1 MSVSLAVKNCAR
13 RPGRTTALVLLSML
27 LSMIVLLGSLTVTGL
42 RSGLG
47 SLQARLGADIMV
59 VPYKAVTQSKLDDM
73 ILQGNPGYF
82 YMNNS
87 VVDKIAAMDG
97 IGEMSEQFYL
107 ATASS
112 SCCSYKVQL
121 IGFDPETDFTITPW
135 VELSYRDTLGD
146 MEVLVGCQLNAFAGD
161 TLTFYGTDVKVA
173 ARLEETGTYLD
184 TAVYANTETVKV
196 LIAHAKE
203 AQIFDFGDVNP
214 DEIVSSILI
223 NVADG
228 YSVEEVLNDINIHV
242 RGVEAVR
249 TQNMV
254 ADVSGKIGEISS
266 LGGILILAVW
276 LLVVGILM
284 LTFAMISNERRKE
297 FAVLRV
303 MGASRGRLAAE
314 LMKESLLTCG
324 VGSIT
329 GALLGQLL
337 ARLFRYNIESAL
349 NMPFLLPS
357 FSGMALLTLLAVAVS
372 VLAGAVSA
380 AVSAYRISRIDAA
393 VILRGE
399 N

>member
-1 MSVSLAVKNCAR
+1 MSIELARKNCTR
-13 RPGRTTALVLLSML
+13 KPGRTVALTVLSL
-27 LSMIVLLGSLTVTGL
+27 LLCMIVLLGSLTVTGL
-42 RSGLG
+42 QSGLE

-59 VPYKAVTQSKLDDM
+59 VPYKAATQSKLEDM

-82 YMNNS
+82 YMSNS
-87 VVDKIAAMDG
+87 LVDKIAGMDG

-107 ATASS
+107 ASASS
-112 SCCSYKVQL
+112 SCCSYKVQI

-135 VELSYRDTLGD
+135 VELSYRDTLED
-146 MEVLVGCQLNAFAGD
+146 MEVLVGCKLNAFAGD

-173 ARLEETGTYLD
+173 ARLDETGTYLD
-184 TAVYANTETVKV
+184 TAVYANINTIKE
-196 LIAHAKE
+196 LITHAKE

-242 RGVEAVR
+242 RGVQAVQ

-254 ADVSGKIGEISS
+254 ADVSGKIGEVSS
-266 LGGILILAVW
+266 LAGILIFAVW
-276 LLVVGILM
+276 LLVAVILM

-297 FAVLRV
+297 FAILRV
-303 MGASRGRLAAE
+303 MGASRRKLAGE

-324 VGSIT
+324 VGSIV
-329 GALLGQLL
+329 GELIGLLL
-337 ARLFRYNIESAL
+337 ANLFKYNIESAL
-349 NMPFLLPS
+349 DMPFLLPS
-357 FSGMALLTLLAVAVS
+357 FSGMALLTIIAVAVS
-372 VLAGAVSA
+372 VLAGALSA

>member
-42 RSGLG
+42 RSGLN

-324 VGSIT
+324 VGSII

-349 NMPFLLPS
+349 DMPFLLPS

>member
-1 MSVSLAVKNCAR
+1 ML
-13 RPGRTTALVLLSML
+13 LLLLLSV
-27 LSMIVLLGSLTVTGL
+27 IVLLGSLTLMGL
-42 RSGLG
+42 RSGLN

-59 VPYKAVTQSKLDDM
+59 VPYKAVTQSRLEDM

-87 VVDKIAAMDG
+87 VVQKIAAMDG

-135 VELSYRDTLGD
+135 AELSYRDTLGD

-173 ARLEETGTYLD
+173 ARLDETGTYLD
-184 TAVYANTETVKV
+184 TAVYANTETIKV

-203 AQIFDFGDVNP
+203 AQIYDFGDVNP

-266 LGGILILAVW
+266 LGGVLILAVW

-284 LTFAMISNERRKE
+284 LAFAMISNERRKE

-314 LMKESLLTCG
+314 LMKESLLICG
-324 VGSIT
+324 AGSIV
-329 GALLGQLL
+329 GALLGQIL
-337 ARLFRYNIESAL
+337 ARLFRYNIESVL
-349 NMPFLLPS
+349 DMPFLLPS
-357 FSGMALLTLLAVAVS
+357 FSGMVLLTLLAVAVS

>member
-27 LSMIVLLGSLTVTGL
+27 LSMIVLLGSLMVTGL
-42 RSGLG
+42 RSGLS

-59 VPYKAVTQSKLDDM
+59 VPYKAVTQSRLEDM

-184 TAVYANTETVKV
+184 TAVYANTETIKV

-214 DEIVSSILI
+214 DEIVSSVLI

-349 NMPFLLPS
+349 DMPFLLPS

-372 VLAGAVSA
+372 VLAGAISA